1 MSDIRTLHKAA
12 AGIEVPVIDIGPF
25 LRGEPGAL
33 EKIAAALGE
42 ASESLGFY
50 FIGGH
55 GVAQALIDRVYD
67 ESERFHALPMER
79 KLAVK
84 VKDKIV
90 GYLPPGGQ
98 TQHTSK
104 YGKSVHPDTSSSY
117 YIRQEFPAD
126 HPDRLAG
133 KPWVWDN
140 QWIEGLPG
148 FRETMQ
154 EYYAAMSG
162 LVFSILRLQS
172 VALGLGADFFP
183 KHEAFKPA
191 VFNLRLLHY
200 PPRKETLEGQF
211 GLGPHTDYGHLSF
224 LAQQR
229 VPGLE
234 ILTRDEQW
242 IEAPALAGH
251 FLVNNG
257 DLCSRW
263 TNGRFRSALHRVINK
278 TSERRHSIPFFHRH
292 APRRATRVPAD
303 LPGPRQPAEIRADF
317 IRRLDCHDQQNQLRL
332 PSRQGLIGDV
342 PRLAARKS
350 YTDRS
355 Q

>member
-1 MSDIRTLHKAA
+1 MGDIKTMHKAA
-12 AGIEVPVIDIGPF
+12 AGIEVPVIDLGPY

-33 EKIAAALGE
+33 EKTAQALGE

-50 FIGGH
+50 FVGGH
-55 GVAQALIDRVYD
+55 GVEQSLIDRVFD
-67 ESERFHALPMER
+67 ATERFHALPLEK
-79 KLAVK
+79 KLSVIVA
-84 VKDKIV
+84 DGKIV

-98 TQHTSK
+98 TQRTSK
-104 YGKSVHPDTSSSY
+104 YGKSIHPDTSSSY

-140 QWIEGLPG
+140 KWIEGLPG
-148 FRETMQ
+148 FRETIQ
-154 EYYAAMSG
+154 EYYALMST
-162 LVFSILRLQS
+162 LVYRILRLQS
-172 VALGLGADFFP
+172 VALGLGPDFLP
-183 KHEAFKPA
+183 NHDAFKPA

-200 PPRKETLEGQF
+200 PPREQTLDGQF
-211 GLGPHTDYGHLSF
+211 GIGPHTDYGHLTI

-251 FLVNNG
+251 FLLNNA

-263 TNGRFRSALHRVINK
+263 TNGRFRSAPHRVINK
-278 TSERRHSIPFFHRH
+278 TGERRHSIPFFT
-292 APRRATRVPAD
+292 ATRHDVVLEC
-303 LPGPRQPAEIRADF
+303 LPTCQGPGNAPKFEPITYGDYVAQINKANYDF
-317 IRRLDCHDQQNQLRL
+317 IRDSD
-332 PSRQGLIGDV
+332 
-342 PRLAARKS
+342 KK
-350 YTDRS
+350 
-355 Q
+355 